1 MLNFRDLNDN
11 VILVTKK
18 YGDKE
23 VPVGDIYR
31 YAPGYHDTRFVPSK
45 YLTSLSIEEVQE
57 ISYVMGGRGVYGN
70 DREG

>member
-1 MLNFRDLNDN
+1 MLNFRDLSDN

-23 VPVGDIYR
+23 IPVGDIYR
-31 YAPGYHDTRFVPSK
+31 YAPGYHDPRFVGSK
-45 YLTSLSIEEVQE
+45 HLTSLSIEEVQQ
-57 ISYVMGGRGVYGN
+57 IAYVMGSRGVYGN

>member
-1 MLNFRDLNDN
+1 MLNFRDLSDN

-31 YAPGYHDTRFVPSK
+31 YAPGYHDTRFVGSK
-45 YLTSLSIEEVQE
+45 YLTSLSISSARRFIAIANALEH
-57 ISYVMGGRGVYGN
+57 IP
-70 DREG
+70 

>member
-1 MLNFRDLNDN
+1 MLNFRDLSDN

-31 YAPGYHDTRFVPSK
+31 YAP
-45 YLTSLSIEEVQE
+45 
-57 ISYVMGGRGVYGN
+57 
-70 DREG
+70 

>member
-1 MLNFRDLNDN
+1 MLNFRDLSDN

-45 YLTSLSIEEVQE
+45 YLTSLSIAEVQE
-57 ISYVMGGRGVYGN
+57 IAYVMGGRGLYGE
-70 DREG
+70 DK

>member
-1 MLNFRDLNDN
+1 MLKFQDLNDN
-11 VILVTKK
+11 VIQVLKK
-18 YGDKE
+18 YGDY

-45 YLTSLSIEEVQE
+45 YLTALSLEEVQQ
-57 ISYVMGGRGVYGN
+57 IAYVMGSRGVYGD

>member
-1 MLNFRDLNDN
+1 MLNFRDLSDN

-31 YAPGYHDTRFVPSK
+31 YAPGYHEPRFVGAK
-45 YLTSLSIEEVQE
+45 YLTSLSIEEVKE
-57 ISYVMGGRGVYGN
+57 IAYVMSGKGVYG
-70 DREG
+70 DE

>member
-1 MLNFRDLNDN
+1 MLNFRDLSDN

-45 YLTSLSIEEVQE
+45 YLTSLSVEEVKE
-57 ISYVMGGRGVYGN
+57 IAYVMSGKGVYG
-70 DREG
+70 DE

>member
-1 MLNFRDLNDN
+1 MLNFIDISDN

-45 YLTSLSIEEVQE
+45 YLTALSLDEVQQ
-57 ISYVMGGRGVYGN
+57 IAYVMGSRGVYGN
-70 DREG
+70 DRD

>member
-1 MLNFRDLNDN
+1 MLNFRDLSDN

-45 YLTSLSIEEVQE
+45 YLTSLCIEEVKE
-57 ISYVMGGRGVYGN
+57 IAYVMSGKGVYG
-70 DREG
+70 EEE

>member
-1 MLNFRDLNDN
+1 MLNFRDLSDN

-45 YLTSLSIEEVQE
+45 YLTSLSVEEVQQ
-57 ISYVMGGRGVYGN
+57 IAYVMGSRGVYGN

>member
-1 MLNFRDLNDN
+1 MLNFRDLSDN
-11 VILVTKK
+11 VILVTKQ

-57 ISYVMGGRGVYGN
+57 IAYVMGGRGVYGN

>member
-1 MLNFRDLNDN
+1 MLNFRDLSDN

-31 YAPGYHDTRFVPSK
+31 YAPGYHDTRFVGSK
-45 YLTSLSIEEVQE
+45 YLTSLSIEEVKE
-57 ISYVMGGRGVYGN
+57 IAYVMSGKGVYG
-70 DREG
+70 EEE